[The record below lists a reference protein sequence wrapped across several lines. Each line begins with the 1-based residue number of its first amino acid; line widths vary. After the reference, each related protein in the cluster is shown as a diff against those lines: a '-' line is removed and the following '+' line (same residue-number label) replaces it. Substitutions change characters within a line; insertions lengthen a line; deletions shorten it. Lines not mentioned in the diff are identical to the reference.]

1 MHDQIPF
8 FLALRSLVPLFQIPF
23 EGLSFVMM
31 LGVELR
37 KLMLAY
43 EETLLFLLWQPPVII
58 NDDHFLIQAYNHTSL
73 TLNIM
78 DIFEIPL

>member
-43 EETLLFLLWQPPVII
+43 EETLLFLL
-58 NDDHFLIQAYNHTSL
+58 
-73 TLNIM
+73 
-78 DIFEIPL
+78 